1 MRAGKNKIKYYQEAA
16 IKSFFLTAARL
27 LSSLALSELTSVF
40 FAQLTVIYN
49 TVYTCPTNVQ
59 EYCIVP
65 SNFSEHFWLK
75 NVDVSF
81 WYFISIKCKY
91 ALQKW
96 WREASRL
103 PCRFWIARKLMH
115 YTNLFQHLLKS
126 IVFAALV

>member
-49 TVYTCPTNVQ
+49 IYVSHECSRILHCN
-59 EYCIVP
+59 I
-65 SNFSEHFWLK
+65 SEHFLLK
-75 NVDVSF
+75 NVYVSF
-81 WYFISIKCKY
+81 WCFISIKCKY